1 MIIADEQIPSKMIMA
16 LRENAI
22 HVLSVK
28 EDFAGLSDE
37 DIITLSNERKLIILT
52 EDKDFGEWIF
62 AHGRK
67 GCGVLFLRYR
77 FSETNK
83 ITETLINLIIDKR
96 EKLFYHFTTL
106 TIYKI
111 RTREI

>member
-67 GCGVLFLRYR
+67 GCGVR
-77 FSETNK
+77 FSPRRASG
-83 ITETLINLIIDKR
+83 KR
-96 EKLFYHFTTL
+96 
-106 TIYKI
+106 
-111 RTREI
+111 RVR